1 MTMTGTQVTMTT
13 ATAPAR
19 DQDRDARKWM
29 NAVVESCVERGRPS
43 RHVVDLR
50 HIVTGDHVR
59 DHAITST
66 HSPIKVWLQWHRLDR
81 VRYICYCA
89 FVLQD
94 VQKTKINVENFDCG
108 SVLSARFD
116 CTPSPNLYV
125 IRSANTTLDLLV
137 VADELTKNGIPT
149 FVAINAS
156 DDENDATKNALLGW
170 ATIQAD
176 YKVYNATVLQLAGY
190 PAEQAAAAV
199 PVIIRFGQSLAGVAL
214 NELEEVEATVP
225 PCKLFYLS
233 FAQASCSK
241 NTDARLTKHMSDP
254 HPPGRFRVIGVLQN
268 NAEFAREFQCPTD
281 SYLNP
286 SKKCLLWE

>member
-1 MTMTGTQVTMTT
+1 MAAGNTLWFT
-13 ATAPAR
+13 
-19 DQDRDARKWM
+19 
-29 NAVVESCVERGRPS
+29 
-43 RHVVDLR
+43 
-50 HIVTGDHVR
+50 
-59 DHAITST
+59 
-66 HSPIKVWLQWHRLDR
+66 
-81 VRYICYCA
+81 
-89 FVLQD
+89 
-94 VQKTKINVENFDCG
+94 
-108 SVLSARFD
+108 
-116 CTPSPNLYV
+116 LYLYSFNV

-156 DDENDATKNALLGW
+156 DDENDATKNALLGVQPPLSLSHWYYTTPSKW

-199 PVIIRFGQSLAGVAL
+199 PVIIRFEQSLAGVAL

-225 PCKLFYLS
+225 SYTGLLFYLS